1 MRPRIHARDERSPTL
16 DEREF
21 GIWRRVQAHDD
32 VGTPRLLVLDDSR
45 ASLFVCIVEVARLL
59 AGAGLDDDLIAELDE
74 LLDAIGRTGHER
86 LFGIWFPGYAYEH
99 FSSPS

>member
-45 ASLFVCIVEVARLL
+45 ARLLVCVIEVARLL
-59 AGAGLDDDLIAELDE
+59 ARAGFDDDFIAELDE

-86 LFGIWFPGYAYEH
+86 LFGIWLPGYAYEH